1 MNQVS
6 GFGAEVGEAGNRI
19 VENISDGYNRFR
31 NERENLGRGEREE
44 GDRSVSTN
52 QSALLSHLI
61 NKNRAFINYR
71 FWGGR
76 CVLNSQCA
84 YLTLGNTNLQVSACD
99 NSYIQGDFINLSL

>member
-31 NERENLGRGEREE
+31 NERERDENLGRGEREE

-52 QSALLSHLI
+52 QSAFLPQLT
-61 NKNRAFINYR
+61 NEKRPFIITSDSGA
-71 FWGGR
+71 GG
-76 CVLNSQCA
+76 
-84 YLTLGNTNLQVSACD
+84 AC
-99 NSYIQGDFINLSL
+99 

>member
-31 NERENLGRGEREE
+31 NERERDENLARGEREE

-52 QSALLSHLI
+52 QSPLLSQLT
-61 NKNRAFINYR
+61 NEKRAFIITDSGA
-71 FWGGR
+71 GGA
-76 CVLNSQCA
+76 S
-84 YLTLGNTNLQVSACD
+84 
-99 NSYIQGDFINLSL
+99 